1 MGPVNFSER
10 VRDLL
15 KTELPR
21 GEKVVSEGIDLGRS
35 IEPGRSAFMNAYGV
49 NSEAEYKRQCM
60 RDRKIMYHCHIGMS
74 SWNETARGLKYLHR
88 SLAAEG
94 FYQDRRVSASTGEWP
109 CPPGCEGTHQRDR
122 PLLETPDDWLAVAR
136 PPLFSPTW
144 GFHDRFPGIGRQYGS
159 GSRWG
164 VTTIGNLSQ
173 FFSHEA
179 PGWRDTPFTAGETVK
194 AIALMG
200 ALRERGT
207 MVHSYLDDGMGALFT
222 DCATVAGW
230 AFLERYIVEDLL
242 GAKLA
247 HCVGGLVS
255 DPVKRSGWIFALQE
269 IHQGDCVGSMFY
281 GDTISFSR
289 DFSWNRGVVAETLLW
304 DILTQME
311 CPTGHAVLS
320 IPVTEAVRVPTADEI
335 LEAQIFARKMEGVAR
350 RVLPCF
356 DFSAPRAFADK
367 VVPAGK
373 TVFQNALD
381 GFPMRGRREGSRSDA
396 FRPEKPWPKVIRGD
410 LRCRGPQP
418 AFPQGTDA
426 VVPNDVFEHSLRCV
440 DKYHDLFANPE
451 AMSSLDGRKIVLAS
465 TDVHEHALFVIER
478 LLEASGVKVINE
490 GPERNP
496 DEIAHAVGAENAD
509 AVLVS
514 THNGMALDYANA
526 MLEEMEERNLTVPV
540 YMGGVLNQ
548 KVEDSEMPVDVKDAL
563 QGLGIRT
570 CSDPTDLLEDLTLL
584 WKKGTYEQM
593 MPLSAS

>member
-1 MGPVNFSER
+1 MDPVNFSER

-21 GEKVVSEGIDLGRS
+21 GEKVVSEGIELGRT
-35 IEPGRSAFMNAYGV
+35 IELGRSAFMNAYGV

-94 FYQDRRVSASTGEWP
+94 FYQDRAGICLDRRMAL
-109 CPPGCEGTHQRDR
+109 PPGMRRNAPAETG
-122 PLLETPDDWLAVAR
+122 PLLETPEDWLAVGQAA
-136 PPLFSPTW
+136 PIQPHMGDFMI
-144 GFHDRFPGIGRQYGS
+144 GFPASADNTVLALGA
-159 GSRWG
+159 G

-200 ALRERGT
+200 SLRERGT
-207 MVHSYLDDGMGALFT
+207 LVHSYLDDGMGALFT

-281 GDTISFSR
+281 GDTISFSG

-350 RVLPCF
+350 RVLPSF

-381 GFPMRGRREGSRSDA
+381 GFSDAGVDVKDPVQMLFVLKSLGPKVFEETFGAGNPNPLSLRGR
-396 FRPEKPWPKVIRGD
+396 
-410 LRCRGPQP
+410 
-418 AFPQGTDA
+418 DA

-465 TDVHEHALFVIER
+465 TDVHEHALFVLER
-478 LLEASGVKVINE
+478 LLETSGAKVINE

-570 CSDPTDLLEDLTLL
+570 CSDPTVLLENLTAL
-584 WKKGTYEQM
+584 WKKGTYE
-593 MPLSAS
+593 AE

>member
-1 MGPVNFSER
+1 MGPVKFSER
-10 VRDLL
+10 VKDLL

-21 GEKVVSEGIDLGRS
+21 GEKIVSAGRELGRS
-35 IEPGRSAFMNAYGV
+35 VKLGRSAFMNAFGV
-49 NSEAEYKRQCM
+49 NSEAEYKRHCI
-60 RDRKIMYHCHIGMS
+60 RDKRIMYHCHIGMS
-74 SWNETARGLKYLHR
+74 SWNETAKGLKYLHR
-88 SLAAEG
+88 SLASEG
-94 FYQDRRVSASTGEWP
+94 FHQDRAGICLDRRMALPPDMRRNAPAETG
-109 CPPGCEGTHQRDR
+109 
-122 PLLETPDDWLAVAR
+122 PLLETAEDWLAVGQAA
-136 PPLFSPTW
+136 PIQPHMGDFMI
-144 GFHDRFPGIGRQYGS
+144 GFPASTDNTLLALEA
-159 GSRWG
+159 G

-200 ALRERGT
+200 TLKDRGAL
-207 MVHSYLDDGMGALFT
+207 VHSYLDDGMGALFT

-255 DPVKRSGWIFALQE
+255 DPVKRSGWVFALQE

-281 GDTISFSR
+281 GDTISFTR
-289 DFSWNRGVVAETLLW
+289 DFSWNRAVVAETLLW
-304 DILTQME
+304 DILSQME

-335 LEAQIFARKMEGVAR
+335 LEAQIFARKMEAVAR
-350 RVLPCF
+350 RVHPFF
-356 DFSAPRAFADK
+356 DFSAPRGFAK
-367 VVPAGK
+367 TVVPAGK
-373 TVFQNALD
+373 TVFDNALEGLSD
-381 GFPMRGRREGSRSDA
+381 AGVDVKDPVQMLFVLKSLGPKLFEETFGAGEPNPMFLRGRN
-396 FRPEKPWPKVIRGD
+396 P
-410 LRCRGPQP
+410 
-418 AFPQGTDA
+418 

-440 DKYHDLFANPE
+440 EKFLDRFQSPE
-451 AMSSLDGRKIVLAS
+451 AMSSLGGHKIILAS

-478 LLEASGVKVINE
+478 LLEKSGVRVVNE

-526 MLEEMEERNLTVPV
+526 MLEEMEERNLSVPV

-548 KVEDSEMPVDVKDAL
+548 KVEDREMPVDVKDAL
-563 QGLGIRT
+563 QRLGVRT
-570 CSDPTDLLEDLTLL
+570 CSDPMELLENLTGI
-584 WKKGTYEQM
+584 WKKGKD
-593 MPLSAS
+593 AAN

>member
-1 MGPVNFSER
+1 MDPVNFSER
-10 VRDLL
+10 VKDLL

-35 IEPGRSAFMNAYGV
+35 LKPGRSAFMNAYGV
-49 NSEAEYKRQCM
+49 NSEAEYKRQCI

-88 SLAAEG
+88 SLASEG
-94 FYQDRRVSASTGEWP
+94 FYQDRAGICLDRRMALPPAMRRNAPAETG
-109 CPPGCEGTHQRDR
+109 
-122 PLLETPDDWLAVAR
+122 PLLENLEEWLAVGQAA
-136 PPLFSPTW
+136 PIQPHMGDFMI
-144 GFHDRFPGIGRQYGS
+144 GFPASADNTVLALRA
-159 GSRWG
+159 G

-200 ALRERGT
+200 ALREQGT
-207 MVHSYLDDGMGALFT
+207 LVHSYLDDGLGALFT

-230 AFLERYIVEDLL
+230 AFLERYIVEELM

-281 GDTISFSR
+281 GDTISFTR

-320 IPVTEAVRVPTADEI
+320 IPVTEAVRVPNAEEI
-335 LEAQIFARKMEGVAR
+335 LEAQIFARNMEGVAR
-350 RVLPCF
+350 RVHPSF
-356 DFSAPRAFADK
+356 DFSAPRAFAEK
-367 VVPAGK
+367 VVSAGR
-373 TVFQNALD
+373 TVFNNALD
-381 GFPMRGRREGSRSDA
+381 GLSDAGVDLKDPVQMLFVLKSLGPKLFEETFGAGTPNPLSLRGR
-396 FRPEKPWPKVIRGD
+396 
-410 LRCRGPQP
+410 
-418 AFPQGTDA
+418 DA
-426 VVPNDVFEHSLRCV
+426 VVPNDVFEHSLRSV
-440 DKYHDLFANPE
+440 DKFRDSFASPD
-451 AMSSLDGRKIVLAS
+451 ARSSLEGRRIVLAS
-465 TDVHEHALFVIER
+465 TDVHEHALFVIEQ
-478 LLEASGVKVINE
+478 LLEISGVRVVNV

-496 DEIAHAVGAENAD
+496 DEIAHAVRAENAD

-514 THNGMALDYANA
+514 THYGMALDYANA
-526 MLEEMEERNLTVPV
+526 MLEEMEERNLSVPV
-540 YMGGVLNQ
+540 FMGGVLNQ
-548 KVEDSEMPVDVKDAL
+548 KVEENEMPIDVEESL

-570 CSDPTDLLEDLTLL
+570 CSNPMDLLENLVVM
-584 WKKGTYEQM
+584 WKNGTDE
-593 MPLSAS
+593 AE

>member
-1 MGPVNFSER
+1 MDPVNFSER
-10 VRDLL
+10 VKDLL

-35 IEPGRSAFMNAYGV
+35 LKPGRSAFMNAYGV
-49 NSEAEYKRQCM
+49 NSEAEYKRQCI

-88 SLAAEG
+88 SLASEG
-94 FYQDRRVSASTGEWP
+94 FYQDRAGICLDRRMALPPAMRRNAPAETG
-109 CPPGCEGTHQRDR
+109 
-122 PLLETPDDWLAVAR
+122 PLLENLEEWLAVGQAA
-136 PPLFSPTW
+136 PIQPHMGDFMI
-144 GFHDRFPGIGRQYGS
+144 GFPASADNTVLALRA
-159 GSRWG
+159 G

-200 ALRERGT
+200 ALREQGT
-207 MVHSYLDDGMGALFT
+207 LVHSYLDDGLGALFT

-230 AFLERYIVEDLL
+230 AFLERYIVEELM

-281 GDTISFSR
+281 GDTISFTR

-320 IPVTEAVRVPTADEI
+320 IPVTEAVRVPNAEEI
-335 LEAQIFARKMEGVAR
+335 LEAQIFARNMEGVAR
-350 RVLPCF
+350 RAHPSF
-356 DFSAPRAFADK
+356 DFSAPRAFAEK
-367 VVPAGK
+367 VVSAGR
-373 TVFQNALD
+373 TVFNNALD
-381 GFPMRGRREGSRSDA
+381 GLSDAGVDLKDPVQMLFVLKSLGPKLFEETFGAGTPNALSLRGR
-396 FRPEKPWPKVIRGD
+396 
-410 LRCRGPQP
+410 
-418 AFPQGTDA
+418 DA
-426 VVPNDVFEHSLRCV
+426 VVPNDVFEHSLRSV
-440 DKYHDLFANPE
+440 DKFRDSFASPD
-451 AMSSLDGRKIVLAS
+451 ARSSLEGRRIVLAS
-465 TDVHEHALFVIER
+465 TDVHEHALFVIEQ
-478 LLEASGVKVINE
+478 LLEISGVRVVNV

-526 MLEEMEERNLTVPV
+526 MLEEMEERNLSVPV
-540 YMGGVLNQ
+540 FMGGVLNQ
-548 KVEDSEMPVDVKDAL
+548 KVEENEMPIDVEESL

-570 CSDPTDLLEDLTLL
+570 CSNPMDLLENLVVM
-584 WKKGTYEQM
+584 WKNGTDE
-593 MPLSAS
+593 AE

>member
-1 MGPVNFSER
+1 MDPVNFSER
-10 VRDLL
+10 VKDLL

-35 IEPGRSAFMNAYGV
+35 LKPGRSAFMNAYGV
-49 NSEAEYKRQCM
+49 NSEAEYKRQCI

-88 SLAAEG
+88 SLASEG
-94 FYQDRRVSASTGEWP
+94 FYQDRAGICLDRRMALPPAMRRNAPAETG
-109 CPPGCEGTHQRDR
+109 
-122 PLLETPDDWLAVAR
+122 PLLENLEEWLAVGQAA
-136 PPLFSPTW
+136 PIQPHMGDFMI
-144 GFHDRFPGIGRQYGS
+144 GFPASADNTVLALRA
-159 GSRWG
+159 G

-200 ALRERGT
+200 ALREQGT
-207 MVHSYLDDGMGALFT
+207 LVHSYLDDGLGALFT

-230 AFLERYIVEDLL
+230 AFLERYIVEELM

-281 GDTISFSR
+281 GDTISFTR

-320 IPVTEAVRVPTADEI
+320 IPVTEAVRVPNAEEI
-335 LEAQIFARKMEGVAR
+335 LEAQIFARNMEGVAR
-350 RVLPCF
+350 RAHPSF
-356 DFSAPRAFADK
+356 DFSAPRAFAEK
-367 VVPAGK
+367 VVSAGR
-373 TVFQNALD
+373 TVFNNALD
-381 GFPMRGRREGSRSDA
+381 GLSDAGVDLKDPVQMLFVLKSLGPKLFEETFGAGTPNPLSLRGR
-396 FRPEKPWPKVIRGD
+396 
-410 LRCRGPQP
+410 
-418 AFPQGTDA
+418 DA
-426 VVPNDVFEHSLRCV
+426 VVPNDVFEHSLRSV
-440 DKYHDLFANPE
+440 DKFRDSFASPD
-451 AMSSLDGRKIVLAS
+451 ARSSLEGRRIVLAS
-465 TDVHEHALFVIER
+465 TDVHEHALFVIEQ
-478 LLEASGVKVINE
+478 LLEISGVRVVNV

-526 MLEEMEERNLTVPV
+526 MLEEMEERNLSVPV
-540 YMGGVLNQ
+540 FMGGVLNQ
-548 KVEDSEMPVDVKDAL
+548 KVEENEMPIDVEESL

-570 CSDPTDLLEDLTLL
+570 CSNPMDLLENLVVM
-584 WKKGTYEQM
+584 WKNGTDE
-593 MPLSAS
+593 AE

>member
-1 MGPVNFSER
+1 MDPVNFSER
-10 VRDLL
+10 VKELL

-21 GEKVVSEGIDLGRS
+21 GEKVVSEGIELGRS
-35 IEPGRSAFMNAYGV
+35 LKPGRSAFMNAYGV
-49 NSEAEYKRQCM
+49 NSEAEYKRQCI

-88 SLAAEG
+88 SLASEG
-94 FYQDRRVSASTGEWP
+94 FYQDRAGICLDRRMALPPAMRRNAPAETG
-109 CPPGCEGTHQRDR
+109 
-122 PLLETPDDWLAVAR
+122 PLLENLEEWLAVGQAA
-136 PPLFSPTW
+136 PIQPHMGDFMI
-144 GFHDRFPGIGRQYGS
+144 GFPASADNTVLALRA
-159 GSRWG
+159 G

-200 ALRERGT
+200 ALREQGT
-207 MVHSYLDDGMGALFT
+207 LVHSYLDDGLGALFT

-230 AFLERYIVEDLL
+230 AFLERYIVEELM

-281 GDTISFSR
+281 GDTISFTR

-320 IPVTEAVRVPTADEI
+320 IPVTEAVRVPNAEEI
-335 LEAQIFARKMEGVAR
+335 LEAQIFARNMEGVAR
-350 RVLPCF
+350 RVHPSF
-356 DFSAPRAFADK
+356 DFSAPRAFAKK
-367 VVPAGK
+367 VVSAGR
-373 TVFQNALD
+373 TVFNNALD
-381 GFPMRGRREGSRSDA
+381 GLSDAGVDLKDPVQMLFVLKSLGPKLFEETFGAGTPNPLSLRGR
-396 FRPEKPWPKVIRGD
+396 
-410 LRCRGPQP
+410 
-418 AFPQGTDA
+418 DA
-426 VVPNDVFEHSLRCV
+426 VVPNDVFEHSLRSV
-440 DKYHDLFANPE
+440 DKFRDSFASPD
-451 AMSSLDGRKIVLAS
+451 ARSSLEGRRIVLAS

-478 LLEASGVKVINE
+478 LLEMSGVSVVNV

-526 MLEEMEERNLTVPV
+526 MLEEMEERNLSVPV
-540 YMGGVLNQ
+540 FMGGVLNQ
-548 KVEDSEMPVDVKDAL
+548 KVEENEMPIDVEESL

-570 CSDPTDLLEDLTLL
+570 CSNPMDLLENLVVM
-584 WKKGTYEQM
+584 WKNGTDE
-593 MPLSAS
+593 AE

>member
-1 MGPVNFSER
+1 MDPVNFSER
-10 VRDLL
+10 VKDLL

-35 IEPGRSAFMNAYGV
+35 LKPGRSAFMNAYGV
-49 NSEAEYKRQCM
+49 NSEAEYKRQCI

-88 SLAAEG
+88 SLASEG
-94 FYQDRRVSASTGEWP
+94 FYQDRAGICLDRRMALPPAMRRNAPAETG
-109 CPPGCEGTHQRDR
+109 
-122 PLLETPDDWLAVAR
+122 PLLENLEEWLAVGQAA
-136 PPLFSPTW
+136 PIQPHMGDFMI
-144 GFHDRFPGIGRQYGS
+144 GFPASADNTVLALRA
-159 GSRWG
+159 G

-200 ALRERGT
+200 ALREQGT
-207 MVHSYLDDGMGALFT
+207 LVHSYLDDGLGALFT

-230 AFLERYIVEDLL
+230 AFLERYIVEELM

-281 GDTISFSR
+281 GDTISFTR

-320 IPVTEAVRVPTADEI
+320 IPVTEAVRVPNAEEI
-335 LEAQIFARKMEGVAR
+335 LEAQIFARNMEGVAR
-350 RVLPCF
+350 RAHPSF
-356 DFSAPRAFADK
+356 DFSAPRAFAEK
-367 VVPAGK
+367 VVSAGR
-373 TVFQNALD
+373 TVFNNALD
-381 GFPMRGRREGSRSDA
+381 GLSDAGVDLKDPVQMLFVLKSLGPKLFEETFGAGTPNPLSLRGR
-396 FRPEKPWPKVIRGD
+396 
-410 LRCRGPQP
+410 
-418 AFPQGTDA
+418 DA
-426 VVPNDVFEHSLRCV
+426 VVPNDVFEHSLRSV
-440 DKYHDLFANPE
+440 DKFRDSFASPD
-451 AMSSLDGRKIVLAS
+451 ARSSLEGHRIVLAS

-478 LLEASGVKVINE
+478 LLEISGVSVVNV

-526 MLEEMEERNLTVPV
+526 MLEEMEERNLSVPV
-540 YMGGVLNQ
+540 FMGGVLNQ
-548 KVEDSEMPVDVKDAL
+548 KVEENEMPIDVEESL
-563 QGLGIRT
+563 QELGIRT
-570 CSDPTDLLEDLTLL
+570 CGNPMDLLENLVAM
-584 WKKGTYEQM
+584 WNKGTDE
-593 MPLSAS
+593 AG

>member
-1 MGPVNFSER
+1 MDPVNFSER
-10 VRDLL
+10 VKYLL

-35 IEPGRSAFMNAYGV
+35 LKPGRSAFMNAYGV
-49 NSEAEYKRQCM
+49 NSEAEYKRQCI

-88 SLAAEG
+88 SLASEG
-94 FYQDRRVSASTGEWP
+94 FYQDRAGICLDRRMALPPAMRRNAPAETG
-109 CPPGCEGTHQRDR
+109 
-122 PLLETPDDWLAVAR
+122 PLLENLEEWLAVGQAA
-136 PPLFSPTW
+136 PIQPHMGDFMI
-144 GFHDRFPGIGRQYGS
+144 GFPASADNTVLALRA
-159 GSRWG
+159 G

-200 ALRERGT
+200 ALREQGT
-207 MVHSYLDDGMGALFT
+207 LVHSYLDDGLGALFT

-230 AFLERYIVEDLL
+230 AFLERYIVEELM

-281 GDTISFSR
+281 GDTISFTR

-320 IPVTEAVRVPTADEI
+320 IPVTEAVRVPNAEEI
-335 LEAQIFARKMEGVAR
+335 LEAQIFARNMEGVAR
-350 RVLPCF
+350 RVHPSF
-356 DFSAPRAFADK
+356 DFSAPRAFAEK
-367 VVPAGK
+367 VVSAGR
-373 TVFQNALD
+373 TVFNNALD
-381 GFPMRGRREGSRSDA
+381 GLSDAGVDLKDPVQMLFVLKSLGPKLFEETFGAGTPNPLSLRGR
-396 FRPEKPWPKVIRGD
+396 
-410 LRCRGPQP
+410 
-418 AFPQGTDA
+418 DA
-426 VVPNDVFEHSLRCV
+426 VVPNDVFEHSLRSV
-440 DKYHDLFANPE
+440 DKFRDSFASPD
-451 AMSSLDGRKIVLAS
+451 ARSSLEGRRIVLAS
-465 TDVHEHALFVIER
+465 TDVHEHALFVIEQ
-478 LLEASGVKVINE
+478 LLEISGVRVVNV

-526 MLEEMEERNLTVPV
+526 MLEEMEERNLSVPV
-540 YMGGVLNQ
+540 FMGGVLNQ
-548 KVEDSEMPVDVKDAL
+548 KVEENEMPIDVEESL

-570 CSDPTDLLEDLTLL
+570 CSNPMDLLENLVVM
-584 WKKGTYEQM
+584 WKNGTDE
-593 MPLSAS
+593 AE

>member
-1 MGPVNFSER
+1 MDPVNFSER
-10 VRDLL
+10 VKDLL

-35 IEPGRSAFMNAYGV
+35 LKPGRSAFMNAYGV
-49 NSEAEYKRQCM
+49 NSEAEYKRQCI

-88 SLAAEG
+88 SLASEG
-94 FYQDRRVSASTGEWP
+94 FYQDRAGICLDRRMALPPAMRRNAPAETG
-109 CPPGCEGTHQRDR
+109 
-122 PLLETPDDWLAVAR
+122 PLLENLEEWLAVGQAA
-136 PPLFSPTW
+136 PIQPHMGDFMI
-144 GFHDRFPGIGRQYGS
+144 GFPASADNTVLALRA
-159 GSRWG
+159 G

-200 ALRERGT
+200 ALREQGT
-207 MVHSYLDDGMGALFT
+207 LVHSYLDDGLGALFT

-230 AFLERYIVEDLL
+230 AFLERYIVEELM

-281 GDTISFSR
+281 GDTISFTR

-320 IPVTEAVRVPTADEI
+320 IPVTEAVRVPNAEEI
-335 LEAQIFARKMEGVAR
+335 LEAQIFARNMEGVAR
-350 RVLPCF
+350 RVHPSF
-356 DFSAPRAFADK
+356 DFSAPRAFAEK
-367 VVPAGK
+367 VVSAGR
-373 TVFQNALD
+373 TVFNNALD
-381 GFPMRGRREGSRSDA
+381 GLSDAGVDLKDPVQMLFVLKSLGPKLFEETFGAGTPNPLSLRGR
-396 FRPEKPWPKVIRGD
+396 
-410 LRCRGPQP
+410 
-418 AFPQGTDA
+418 DA
-426 VVPNDVFEHSLRCV
+426 VVPNDVFEHSLRSV
-440 DKYHDLFANPE
+440 DKFRDSFASPD
-451 AMSSLDGRKIVLAS
+451 ARSSLEGRRIVLAS
-465 TDVHEHALFVIER
+465 TDVHEHALFVIEQ
-478 LLEASGVKVINE
+478 LLEISGVRVVNV

-526 MLEEMEERNLTVPV
+526 MLEEMEERNLSVPV
-540 YMGGVLNQ
+540 FMGGVLNQ
-548 KVEDSEMPVDVKDAL
+548 KVEENEMPIDVEESL
-563 QGLGIRT
+563 QELGIRT
-570 CSDPTDLLEDLTLL
+570 CGNPMDLLENLVAM
-584 WKKGTYEQM
+584 WNKGTDE
-593 MPLSAS
+593 AG

>member
-1 MGPVNFSER
+1 MDPVNFSER
-10 VRDLL
+10 VKYLL

-35 IEPGRSAFMNAYGV
+35 LKPGRSAFMNAYGV
-49 NSEAEYKRQCM
+49 NSEAEYKRQCI

-88 SLAAEG
+88 SLASEG
-94 FYQDRRVSASTGEWP
+94 FYQDRAGICLDRRMALPPAMRRNAPAETG
-109 CPPGCEGTHQRDR
+109 
-122 PLLETPDDWLAVAR
+122 PLLENLEEWLAVGQAA
-136 PPLFSPTW
+136 PIQPHMGDFMI
-144 GFHDRFPGIGRQYGS
+144 GFPASADNTVLALRA
-159 GSRWG
+159 G

-200 ALRERGT
+200 ALREQGT
-207 MVHSYLDDGMGALFT
+207 LVHSYLDDGLGALFT

-230 AFLERYIVEDLL
+230 AFLERYIVEELM

-281 GDTISFSR
+281 GDTISFTR

-320 IPVTEAVRVPTADEI
+320 IPVTEAVRVPNAEEI
-335 LEAQIFARKMEGVAR
+335 LEAQIFARNMEGVAR
-350 RVLPCF
+350 RAHPSF
-356 DFSAPRAFADK
+356 DFSAPRAFAEK
-367 VVPAGK
+367 VVSAGR
-373 TVFQNALD
+373 TVFNNALD
-381 GFPMRGRREGSRSDA
+381 GLSDAGVDLKDPVQMLFVLKSLGPKLFEETFGAGTPNPLSLRGR
-396 FRPEKPWPKVIRGD
+396 
-410 LRCRGPQP
+410 
-418 AFPQGTDA
+418 DA
-426 VVPNDVFEHSLRCV
+426 VVPNDVFEHSLRSV
-440 DKYHDLFANPE
+440 DKFRDSFASPD
-451 AMSSLDGRKIVLAS
+451 ARSSLEGRRIVLAS
-465 TDVHEHALFVIER
+465 TDVHEHALFVIEQ
-478 LLEASGVKVINE
+478 LLEISGVRVVNV

-526 MLEEMEERNLTVPV
+526 MLEEMEERNLSVPV
-540 YMGGVLNQ
+540 FMGGVLNQ
-548 KVEDSEMPVDVKDAL
+548 KVEENEMPIDVEESL

-570 CSDPTDLLEDLTLL
+570 CSNPMDLLENLVVM
-584 WKKGTYEQM
+584 WKNGTDE
-593 MPLSAS
+593 AE

>member
-1 MGPVNFSER
+1 MDPVNFSER
-10 VRDLL
+10 VKDLL

-35 IEPGRSAFMNAYGV
+35 LKPGRSAFMNAYGV
-49 NSEAEYKRQCM
+49 NSEAEYKRQCI

-88 SLAAEG
+88 SLASEG
-94 FYQDRRVSASTGEWP
+94 FYQDRAGICLDRRMALPPAMRRNAPAETG
-109 CPPGCEGTHQRDR
+109 
-122 PLLETPDDWLAVAR
+122 PLLENLEEWLAVGQAA
-136 PPLFSPTW
+136 PIQPHMGDFMI
-144 GFHDRFPGIGRQYGS
+144 GFPASADNTVLALRA
-159 GSRWG
+159 G

-200 ALRERGT
+200 ALREQGT
-207 MVHSYLDDGMGALFT
+207 LVHSYLDDGLGALFT

-230 AFLERYIVEDLL
+230 AFLERYIVEELM

-281 GDTISFSR
+281 GDTISFTR

-320 IPVTEAVRVPTADEI
+320 IPVTEAVRVPNAEEI
-335 LEAQIFARKMEGVAR
+335 LEAQIFARNMEGVAR
-350 RVLPCF
+350 RVHPSF
-356 DFSAPRAFADK
+356 DFSAPRAFAEK
-367 VVPAGK
+367 VVSAGR
-373 TVFQNALD
+373 TVFNNALD
-381 GFPMRGRREGSRSDA
+381 GLSDAGVDLKDPVQMLFVLKSLGPKLFEETFGAGTPNPLSLRGR
-396 FRPEKPWPKVIRGD
+396 
-410 LRCRGPQP
+410 
-418 AFPQGTDA
+418 DA
-426 VVPNDVFEHSLRCV
+426 VVPNDVFEHSLRSV
-440 DKYHDLFANPE
+440 DKFRDSFASPD
-451 AMSSLDGRKIVLAS
+451 ARSSLEGRRIVLAS
-465 TDVHEHALFVIER
+465 TDVHEHALFVIEQ
-478 LLEASGVKVINE
+478 LLEISGVRVVNV

-526 MLEEMEERNLTVPV
+526 MLEEMEERNLSVPV
-540 YMGGVLNQ
+540 FMGGVLNQ
-548 KVEDSEMPVDVKDAL
+548 KVEENEMPIDVEESL

-570 CSDPTDLLEDLTLL
+570 CSNPMDLLENLVVM
-584 WKKGTYEQM
+584 WKNGTDE
-593 MPLSAS
+593 AE